1 MLRPVHCL
9 AIAAL
14 SAAACIEPSATTAAD
29 APLAP
34 FQSELLDLAYDAASS
49 FPLDPHAKNRA
60 RAQQEA
66 FTTALELAQ
75 PQRALRYAAGIEN
88 WRQGLAYAEYA
99 LWAARRGADAA
110 ELEQTLGLAAAIADD
125 PAATAEQDW
134 RRARIRVRIAETWL
148 LLGDTTRAAEYL
160 QGANAAEAGAIGRTS
175 AQLADADSFDR
186 QVTAL
191 DEVILAGDFD
201 AVQHALAACVA
212 LYDRFYADVER
223 RKRAEDKVI
232 ASWAGTPAD
241 VNLRMRM
248 GLAEAALRH
257 GDSPHALALVEQ
269 AQELFSATAW
279 SNEDRIRFRAELAGL
294 RHRAGDRARAREEA
308 EAARLAYDLSRDEI
322 VDVFRAE
329 TLLPL
334 AAAFHAL
341 DDEPAALALYR
352 RALEESQ
359 INPNSRPRCD
369 DLVAICVALAVEG
382 LQPDAALMES
392 LRDARRRLG
401 APW

>member
-1 MLRPVHCL
+1 MLRPIHRL

-14 SAAACIEPSATTAAD
+14 CAAACIEPAATTTAD

-34 FQSELLDLAYDAASS
+34 FQSELLDLAFDAASA

-66 FTTALELAQ
+66 FTAALELAQ
-75 PQRALRYAAGIEN
+75 PQRALRYAAGIGN
-88 WRQGLAYAEYA
+88 WRQGLAYAEHA
-99 LWAARRGADAA
+99 LWAARRGAGAA
-110 ELEQTLGLAAAIADD
+110 ELERTLALAAAIADD
-125 PAATAEQDW
+125 PVATDEQDW

-148 LLGDTTRAAEYL
+148 LLGDAARAAEFL

-175 AQLADADSFDR
+175 AQLADADAFDR
-186 QVTAL
+186 QVAAL
-191 DEVILAGDFD
+191 DQVILAGDFD
-201 AVQHALAACVA
+201 AVKHALAACVA
-212 LYDRFYADVER
+212 LYDRFYDDVER
-223 RKRAEDKVI
+223 RRRAEDKVV

-257 GDSPHALALVEQ
+257 ADSAHALVLVEK
-269 AQELFSATAW
+269 AQELFASTTW
-279 SNEDRIRFRAELAGL
+279 TSEDRIRFRAQLAGL

-308 EAARLAYDLSRDEI
+308 EAALLAYELARDEI

-334 AAAFHAL
+334 AEAFHAL
-341 DDEPAALALYR
+341 EDDDAALMLYR

-369 DLVAICVALAVEG
+369 DLVAICASLAVQG
-382 LQPDAALMES
+382 LAPDAALMEA
-392 LRDARRRLG
+392 LRGARARLG